1 MKELLSIFLIV
12 FGVPMMTFAT
22 KIRECQ
28 KPPERIPLHSKI
40 LFCQKGRNLTF
51 HSKMR
56 CRFSKHEQFLYH
68 KKKLQIPTNI
78 LYECGGELIVM
89 PEYAIY
95 FSVTNSTEG
104 VWNYLVEPK
113 KIIPNRF
120 IPAF

>member
-1 MKELLSIFLIV
+1 
-12 FGVPMMTFAT
+12 
-22 KIRECQ
+22 
-28 KPPERIPLHSKI
+28 
-40 LFCQKGRNLTF
+40 
-51 HSKMR
+51 MR

-120 IPAF
+120 IPTF